1 MNIPAFVSS
10 ETSFIMASFGENLKR
25 EREMRGIPL
34 REISDSTKINLHFLQ
49 ALEDEEFDKLPGGV
63 FNRGFIRAYSR
74 HLGLDEQ
81 KLLGEYDLVLGS
93 KEPFETPS
101 VLAAP
106 PPPLEATS
114 SQARLLAAIAV
125 VMLLIRNVARKG
137 RRFLSGLRRVFWNL
151 SGRIFRKA
159 LKGSVG
165 VPEDI
170 KMLDGTIYVVGNFE
184 LVEGN
189 HKETEPTLWTS
200 EDGITHLHVREPQIH
215 SRCEES

>member
-1 MNIPAFVSS
+1 MWVLQSEEAKEQLNILLPTVRLPLAPNTARPSIDTNSPKTYYYQESKRTETPRPIRS

-34 REISDSTKINLHFLQ
+34 REISASTKINLHFLQ

-81 KLLGEYDLVLGS
+81 KLLGEYDLVLGR
-93 KEPFETPS
+93 KEPFETPR
-101 VLAAP
+101 VLTAP

-125 VMLLIRNVARKG
+125 VMLLIGYTLYR
-137 RRFLSGLRRVFWNL
+137 LL
-151 SGRIFRKA
+151 
-159 LKGSVG
+159 GSA
-165 VPEDI
+165 
-170 KMLDGTIYVVGNFE
+170 
-184 LVEGN
+184 
-189 HKETEPTLWTS
+189 
-200 EDGITHLHVREPQIH
+200 
-215 SRCEES
+215 